1 MQGLNNLPRKMLSVV
16 LVESAETRARSITCF
31 GALEIVM
38 HGMQPQFREYH
49 LSAAGMGGPE
59 ALSERLAQLSSDR
72 HVILGQPAI
81 YGDFWDW
88 SEMLSTGDL
97 FVSSIRAYD
106 DLQPSGMSLLSLPG
120 AELNEIAQR
129 LTLRLDRQ
137 TSSLRAAQLAPERA
151 QILWL
156 GYIRA
161 QTRRKIC
168 DSLFSAY
175 QAWSAIERARPLP
188 F

>member
-1 MQGLNNLPRKMLSVV
+1 MKTFAPMLLGSV
-16 LVESAETRARSITCF
+16 I
-31 GALEIVM
+31 M
-38 HGMQPQFREYH
+38 
-49 LSAAGMGGPE
+49 
-59 ALSERLAQLSSDR
+59 LSERLAQLSADR

-129 LTLRLDRQ
+129 MTLRLIRQ
-137 TSSLRAAQLAPERA
+137 ASSLQAAQLAPERA
-151 QILWL
+151 QLVWL
-156 GYIRA
+156 GYVRA

-168 DSLFSAY
+168 DSLFAAY